1 MNTASERQLL
11 TNQCKPRQIVQ
22 IVICNLLIQPFGHWV
37 CAKPTRTSA
46 AMGVIPNSKFGL
58 ARASL
63 IPEVRS
69 LRSPKWSSASIT
81 GYFLNVIPYTWSKS
95 TFRRLGLSSVSKSPH
110 YPGSRRQFLEFSE
123 GSSKPPYFFVSRPLA
138 SSPPHIPRLSEL
150 RTRCSPGPQL
160 NMEKFIRIG
169 PAMS

>member
-1 MNTASERQLL
+1 LNTASERQLL

-110 YPGSRRQFLEFSE
+110 YPGSRRQFLEFL
-123 GSSKPPYFFVSRPLA
+123 SRPLA